1 VIIKPAMDSREEALV
16 LELFDALLSSEDLS
30 EVFQRAQQPLSCL
43 LPSDAMALCV
53 STLDPSVPYDW
64 LLVNAPS
71 SFFDQYAEVVGDD
84 FVRQSVM
91 RSPNLVMRDSEMLP
105 REVLK
110 RSKLYQYCRKTGMPA
125 EYAMAVMLDGN
136 QDWHGG
142 LTLYREGR
150 HPFSDHERELLQWL
164 TPRLAKTVRDRR
176 FLSEQ
181 TSRGYLLDALF
192 EHQGA
197 ESLVLVPPSRVIMRS
212 PRAMAL
218 LKKWFA
224 PSEFGPMD
232 LPQVLVEQLSM
243 LSRQDPLVTS
253 LWDVWKRERPG
264 LDRFLNVVFVPLSSA
279 SGPRQWALVLNEI
292 PYSMPLPAAWRSLL
306 TETQAEVA
314 SGVLQGWEN
323 RTIAEHLHCA
333 TGTVKKHLNK
343 IFDRL
348 GVHSRAA
355 LMYRAALLLR
365 TTRS

>member
-1 VIIKPAMDSREEALV
+1 MNSREEALI
-16 LELFDALLSSEDLS
+16 LELFDVLLGSEDLS
-30 EVFQRAQQPLSCL
+30 EAFQRARQPLSRL

-53 STLDPSVPYDW
+53 STLNPSAPYDW

-71 SFFDQYAEVVGDD
+71 SFFAQYAEVAGDD

-91 RSPNLVMRDSEMLP
+91 RGPNRVMRDSEMLP
-105 REVLK
+105 RQALK

-125 EYAMAVMLDGN
+125 EYAMAVMLDVN

-142 LTLYREGR
+142 LTLYRDGR
-150 HPFSDHERELLQWL
+150 RPFSDRERALLQWL

-181 TSRGYLLDALF
+181 TSRGHLLDALF

-197 ESLVLVPPSRVIMRS
+197 ECVVLIPPTRVILRT
-212 PRAMAL
+212 PGAMAL
-218 LKKWFA
+218 LKDWFA

-243 LSRQDPLVTS
+243 LSRQDALETS
-253 LWDVWKRERPG
+253 HWDVWERERPG
-264 LDRFLNVVFVPLSSA
+264 LDRFLNVVFVPLPSE
-279 SGPRQWALVLNEI
+279 SGPRQWALVLKEI
-292 PYSMPLPAAWRSLL
+292 PYSMPLPPAWRSLL
-306 TETQAEVA
+306 TKGEAEVA

-323 RTIAEHLHCA
+323 QTIAEHRRSA
-333 TGTVKKHLNK
+333 TGTVKKQLNS
-343 IFDRL
+343 IFDKL

-355 LMYRAALLLR
+355 LMYRAALMLR